1 MTTPIL
7 STASHSTGHFA
18 AQPALAPVQ
27 LAATRRS
34 TQASAGHFAAAEG
47 KKPDFRSNPEPS
59 GLTRGELRQIVLDI
73 LG

>member
-7 STASHSTGHFA
+7 STPFHSTGHFA
-18 AQPALAPVQ
+18 AQPALVPAH
-27 LAATRRS
+27 LAATRRPTHS
-34 TQASAGHFAAAEG
+34 SAGQFAAVDG
-47 KKPDFRSNPEPS
+47 KKSDFRSNPEPS

>member
-7 STASHSTGHFA
+7 STASYSTGHFA
-18 AQPALAPVQ
+18 AQPALAPAQ
-27 LAATRRS
+27 LAAARRS
-34 TQASAGHFAAAEG
+34 PRSSAGQFAAVDG
-47 KKPDFRSNPEPS
+47 KKSDFRSNPEPS

>member
-1 MTTPIL
+1 MTTPIVSAL
-7 STASHSTGHFA
+7 SQSTGHFT
-18 AQPALAPVQ
+18 AQPALASAK
-27 LAATRRS
+27 LAATRL
-34 TQASAGHFAAAEG
+34 SAGQFAAVEG

>member
-7 STASHSTGHFA
+7 STASHSAGHFA
-18 AQPALAPVQ
+18 AQSALAPAH

-34 TQASAGHFAAAEG
+34 THSSAGQFAAVDG
-47 KKPDFRSNPEPS
+47 KKSDFRSNPEPS